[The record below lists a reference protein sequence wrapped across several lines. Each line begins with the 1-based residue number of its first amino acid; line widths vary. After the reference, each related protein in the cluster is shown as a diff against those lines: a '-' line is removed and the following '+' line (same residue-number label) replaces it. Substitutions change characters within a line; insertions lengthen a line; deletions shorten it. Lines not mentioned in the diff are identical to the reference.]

1 MLLTFNVLCLLAAPL
16 LVAFVVFNIGLRLLG
31 EAVARHS
38 IARRTYAVFGLV
50 GTPIH
55 ELSHLLVALI
65 FGHKITGL
73 KLFSWRTSGYV
84 SHSYNAHSTFQVAGN
99 FFIAMAPFMAC
110 MALAYYWGFRDMNL
124 SVDLTL
130 DPINTM
136 TRVLEMGPELF
147 YSFVSTNPWW
157 KTMLL
162 IMISF
167 YCVPSNTDFANA
179 LRSLFLSVP
188 IFFVLVFAGVMFFPG
203 LSQLVGAVL
212 FMGILSTMT
221 AIIWWV
227 VLYLITFLPGNIG
240 RI

>member
-1 MLLTFNVLCLLAAPL
+1 
-16 LVAFVVFNIGLRLLG
+16 
-31 EAVARHS
+31 
-38 IARRTYAVFGLV
+38 
-50 GTPIH
+50 
-55 ELSHLLVALI
+55 
-65 FGHKITGL
+65 
-73 KLFSWRTSGYV
+73 
-84 SHSYNAHSTFQVAGN
+84 
-99 FFIAMAPFMAC
+99 
-110 MALAYYWGFRDMNL
+110 MNL

-157 KTMLL
+157 KTLLL

-240 RI
+240 RT